1 VKIIVYLDFR
11 QSDGWSQSFFSSD
24 GILGEKYETRN
35 CDKKRCIDPT
45 LCCINVKLTGDA
57 KHVKI

>member
-1 VKIIVYLDFR
+1 VKIIVYLDFS
-11 QSDGWSQSFFSSD
+11 QSDGWSQSD

-45 LCCINVKLTGDA
+45 LCCINVKLIGDA

>member
-1 VKIIVYLDFR
+1 VKIIVYLDFS
-11 QSDGWSQSFFSSD
+11 QSDGWSQLD

-45 LCCINVKLTGDA
+45 LCCINVKLIGDA